1 MAVADLEPSLYFTDV
16 DHALRWAEE
25 TLTRPRYSTPLQI
38 KKGSPQAAEDML
50 CLAHTISL
58 AVAEIQPPFPAAVLR
73 FLNAA
78 FPSMGHVESLS
89 DVLSRQATIPG
100 KPRYLL
106 AYCVLTAERRRH
118 LNLRRIPVRETA
130 QVLRVSPRTFFR
142 AFVQTGRWAELSRLV
157 QEGAEAARGKAA
169 EVLAMKGVTVGKG

>member
-1 MAVADLEPSLYFTDV
+1 MIAADLEQSLYFTDV

-38 KKGSPQAAEDML
+38 KKGPPQAAEDML

-58 AVAEIQPPFPAAVLR
+58 ALTEIEPPFQAAMLR

-78 FPSMGHVESLS
+78 FPAMGRAEELS
-89 DVLSRQATIPG
+89 EALAGQARKPG
-100 KPRYLL
+100 KQRYLL

-118 LNLRRIPVRETA
+118 LHLRRIPVRETA

-157 QEGAEAARGKAA
+157 QEGAEAARGKAVEA
-169 EVLAMKGVTVGKG
+169 LAMKGVKVG

>member
-1 MAVADLEPSLYFTDV
+1 VLVRDREQSLYFTDV
-16 DHALRWAEE
+16 DHAIRWAEE
-25 TLTRPRYSTPLQI
+25 TLSRPRYSTPLQI

-58 AVAEIQPPFPAAVLR
+58 ALTEIEPPFPAAMLR

-78 FPSMGHVESLS
+78 FPSMGRAEELAEA
-89 DVLSRQATIPG
+89 LAARAEKPG
-100 KPRYLL
+100 KQRYLL

-142 AFVQTGRWAELSRLV
+142 VFVQTGRWAEISQRV
-157 QEGAEAARGKAA
+157 QAGAEAARGKAA
-169 EVLAMKGVTVGKG
+169 EALARKGVTVG